1 MAARR
6 KQVWLPK
13 LVLALSA
20 GLALSA
26 CQDTTANEGP
36 KSERPVLTAT
46 AKFEP
51 RVTRRSFVA
60 TIRPRFESD
69 LGFRVAG
76 KVARRLVNVGDAV
89 KQGQVLAV
97 LDETDLRLSSPKPRP
112 NAMPPPRR

>member
-26 CQDTTANEGP
+26 CQNTTANEAP
-36 KSERPVLTAT
+36 KSERPVLTT
-46 AKFEP
+46 TVKSEP
-51 RVTRRSFVA
+51 RITRRSFVA
-60 TIRPRFESD
+60 TIRPRFESE

-76 KVARRLVNVGDAV
+76 KVARRLVNVGDVV
-89 KQGQVLAV
+89 KRGRCWRSWTRPICVSSS
-97 LDETDLRLSSPKPRP
+97 TKPRLS
-112 NAMPPPRR
+112 AMPRRLR